1 MVTIEVKGLK
11 ELQANVNK
19 LPQRLKQETSG
30 VLERG
35 AQLFVRNAK
44 RDAPVDFDFLRNL
57 ISYAKTGELKFTLI
71 SGSKYSPYL
80 EWGTIT
86 RVSVPT
92 ELASYAIQ
100 FKGKG
105 IRKNGGIFPHPYF
118 YKQQIPVKIEMEKNL
133 EPILKDIKL

>member
-1 MVTIEVKGLK
+1 MITIDIKGLK
-11 ELQANVNK
+11 ELQAKLDK
-19 LPQRLKQETSG
+19 LPKIIEQELSG

-35 AQLFVRNAK
+35 AQVFVRNAK
-44 RDAPVDFDFLRNL
+44 RDAPVDFGFLKNL
-57 ISYAKTGELKFTLI
+57 ISYAKAGELSFQVV

-86 RVSVPT
+86 RVSVPE
-92 ELASYAIQ
+92 ELAGYAIQ

-118 YKQQIPVKIEMEKNL
+118 FKQQIPVKAEMEKNIDA
-133 EPILKDIKL
+133 ILKDLKL